1 MKRLNCVFCFIFVA
15 WFISGCVSSEKKYET
30 WLEQYIGQP
39 ESELYKKWGDP
50 SESLTDGDVKQ
61 VEYSRSYTGQVM
73 IQPAI
78 YQPYFDGK
86 SVQHRIVQ
94 PERWATRSLTCTTI
108 FKIEQGIVTSWE
120 FHGDGCSA
128 K

>member
-1 MKRLNCVFCFIFVA
+1 MKRLNGVLCFIFVA
-15 WFISGCVSSEKKYET
+15 WFVGGCASSQQKYED
-30 WLEQYIGQP
+30 WLEQYVGQ
-39 ESELYKKWGDP
+39 SEADLYRQWGEP
-50 SESLTDGDVKQ
+50 SESRIENGVTQ
-61 VEYSRSYTGQVM
+61 VEYSSSSTGQVM
-73 IQPAI
+73 VQPAI

-86 SVQHRIVQ
+86 NVQHRIVQ
-94 PERWATRSLTCTTI
+94 PERWATRSLTCDTI

>member
-1 MKRLNCVFCFIFVA
+1 MKRLGSVLCFIFVTWLVA
-15 WFISGCVSSEKKYET
+15 GCASSEQKYGNQ
-30 WLEQYIGQP
+30 LEQYVGQ
-39 ESELYKKWGDP
+39 SEADLYRHWGKP
-50 SESLTDGDVKQ
+50 SSIQIEPGGKRLG
-61 VEYSRSYTGQVM
+61 YSRTFMGQVLV
-73 IQPAI
+73 QPAI

-86 SVQHRIVQ
+86 IVQHRIVQ
-94 PERWATRSLTCTTI
+94 PERWATRSLTCDTI